1 MFWTLTLRRF
11 GCPSLLPKS
20 PFTSTF
26 PVCLRD
32 VSTMGCCDN
41 TSYVLPV
48 TVKDQGS
55 ILKEDCSVHHGPSSD
70 GSHRH
75 NGIVSLYR
83 GIANRHLW
91 VSEVNS
97 QTANGGGGGGDGEGE
112 GGEIP
117 SNNKGQSHS
126 PTCLPPVFALV
137 RFVRSVPF
145 VQPLDAPAPIRQ
157 SIGGQSAGPTG
168 EAYPIEMSEL
178 GPDNGESRSSRDV
191 PISSSCA
198 DVEDIYDWKVTSLSA
213 AWDQRYSSDTYIVCA
228 DTSSSSTALGWGMR
242 NVLALLATH
251 LPLTKTAAS
260 GQKEDRNLEGNLSS
274 SHGASA
280 VPVANPDTEPS
291 SECGSGGRASCNI
304 IALRGA
310 LAKRLYNCASR
321 DKAAS
326 LLDTLTDTQIGRSVH
341 AVLSCPVLSCPALP
355 CSALSFLLT
364 SLT

>member
-41 TSYVLPV
+41 ASNELPV
-48 TVKDQGS
+48 TLKDQGS
-55 ILKEDCSVHHGPSSD
+55 VLKGDCSVQHGRSSD
-70 GSHRH
+70 SSHSH

-83 GIANRHLW
+83 GIINRHLW

-97 QTANGGGGGGDGEGE
+97 QTASGGQDEGEGE
-112 GGEIP
+112 GEGEEIP
-117 SNNKGQSHS
+117 SDNKGQSYS
-126 PTCLPPVFALV
+126 PACLPPVFALV
-137 RFVRSVPF
+137 RSRDRSVPF
-145 VQPLDAPAPIRQ
+145 VHPLDAPAPIRQ
-157 SIGGQSAGPTG
+157 SGAGQSAGPTG
-168 EAYPIEMSEL
+168 DVYPIEMSEL
-178 GPDNGESRSSRDV
+178 GQDNGESESIKDI

-198 DVEDIYDWKVTSLSA
+198 DVEDIYDWKVTSLTA
-213 AWDQRYSSDTYIVCA
+213 AWDERYSSDTYIVCA

-251 LPLTKTAAS
+251 LPLTKTTT
-260 GQKEDRNLEGNLSS
+260 LEGNSSS

-280 VPVANPDTEPS
+280 VPVAAPDTGPA

-321 DKAAS
+321 DRAAS
-326 LLDTLTDTQIGRSVH
+326 LLDTLTDTQIGRSMH
-341 AVLSCPVLSCPALP
+341 AVLSCSTLHCTALP
-355 CSALSFLLT
+355 SPALSFLLT